1 MSGPRLHRHRRSDT
15 VAAMLRR
22 LPGCSALLLIILA
35 CPISGVAAPPPWV
48 GALEAGAAQDPSG
61 RTALRV
67 AHAHARLGSLK
78 TALRYANQARAAG
91 VDGLRVNLV
100 RGDAYLHAEEYADA
114 VREFFEVVVRAPE
127 NAYAQVH
134 LWLALRDAQ
143 LPPSLD
149 GDRLRALL
157 RKAGYFMPIAAR
169 RPRESASAKALIAK
183 GYSAIRAGDFKTAV
197 DRFQAAIVHDDTL
210 AAPFRGLGIAL
221 GRLDDRA
228 QSLAAYRLYLAMT
241 SADTRERR
249 QIRRIVMDAERHRG
263 LGR

>member
-1 MSGPRLHRHRRSDT
+1 MP
-15 VAAMLRR
+15 APLRWF
-22 LPGCSALLLIILA
+22 SALLPAILVA
-35 CPISGVAAPPPWV
+35 AVILGAAMPATAAPPPWV
-48 GALEAGAAQDPSG
+48 LDLEAQAAQDPSG

-67 AHAHARLGSLK
+67 AHAYARLGTLK

-91 VDGLRVNLV
+91 VNGLRVNLV
-100 RGDAYLHAEEYADA
+100 RGDAYLQAEEYADA
-114 VREFFEVVVRAPE
+114 VREFFEVAVAAPS

-134 LWLALRDAQ
+134 LWIALRDAQ

-169 RPRESASAKALIAK
+169 RPREQPAAKALIEK
-183 GYSAIRAGDFKTAV
+183 GYSAIRAGDFKTAI

-210 AAPFRGLGIAL
+210 ASPLRGLGIAL
-221 GRLDDRA
+221 GRLDDRP
-228 QSLAAYRLYLAMT
+228 QSLAAFRLYLAMT
-241 SADTRERR
+241 NADTRERR
-249 QIRRIVMDAERHRG
+249 QIRRVVMDAERHRG